1 MDNNSLPRPSFNRK
15 QPPTRRRSS
24 SLEPEQSRRLLSRR
38 RIPSESESDTMQ
50 RRRQAVSRERVPKI
64 FGSRR
69 RDDSDSE
76 SSYFSF
82 DESRDRRRDTKYATT
97 MIDKPIISSPPVMRP
112 ENPNDDTCRAI
123 SKQSEKSNLPVS
135 LFDTSFQNTQDFL
148 IKGPQ
153 ALAKETKT
161 RKLRVRSGGKTKR
174 HA

>member
-1 MDNNSLPRPSFNRK
+1 MNNNFLPRPPFNRK
-15 QPPTRRRSS
+15 PQATRRRAS
-24 SLEPEQSRRLLSRR
+24 SLEPEQSRRSLSRR
-38 RIPSESESDTMQ
+38 RIPSDSESDAVQ
-50 RRRQAVSRERVPKI
+50 RRRAPKM
-64 FGSRR
+64 FASRR

-97 MIDKPIISSPPVMRP
+97 MIDKPVISSPPVMRS
-112 ENPNDDTCRAI
+112 ENPNDATCRAI
-123 SKQSEKSNLPVS
+123 SNQSKSNLPVS

-174 HA
+174 RA